1 MQLNEQLCFALY
13 RATTTVTRAY
23 YEPLRLLGLTYPQY
37 LALLALW
44 EDGEQTVRVRLT
56 DDGRKLR
63 RAVCEQRHGRGEI
76 RIIASPAP
84 PYELRGEVFDTR
96 VIDRYLAR
104 EVYIEKGRY
113 V

>member
-1 MQLNEQLCFALY
+1 LQLNEQLCFALY
-13 RATTTVTRAY
+13 RATNTVTRAY

-63 RAVCEQRHGRGEI
+63 REI
-76 RIIASPAP
+76 IKIASPAP
-84 PYELRGEVFDTR
+84 PYELRGEVFDTW

-104 EVYIEKGRY
+104 QVCIGKERY